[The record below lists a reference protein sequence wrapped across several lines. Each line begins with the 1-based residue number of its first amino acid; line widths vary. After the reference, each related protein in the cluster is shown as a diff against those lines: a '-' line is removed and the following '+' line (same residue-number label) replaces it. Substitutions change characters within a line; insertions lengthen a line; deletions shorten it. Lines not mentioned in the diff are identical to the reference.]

1 VRKLDLRVAGRA
13 RNSDANPTPDHEPD
27 ARMHDSPRDVS
38 RPRVSVALITRNE
51 HHNIRDCLRSVAW
64 ADEIVVVDQ
73 ASTDGTAEA
82 ARAAG
87 AKVIAAPDWRG
98 FGHQKN
104 LAVDACTGDW
114 ILSLDADE
122 RIPAPLAQ
130 EIAAAVGT
138 ARVDAFEIPRTS
150 SFCGRFMK
158 HGGWTDDHVLRLFK
172 RGRGRFSPDRVHE
185 RLLVDGAV
193 GRLTT
198 PMLHFSVR
206 TLDDALDKVNRYSTE
221 GALMLAQRGARPSVL
236 VALAHGFASF
246 VRTYVLKLG
255 FLDGSHGLMLAIA
268 NAEGSYY
275 RYVKAMLA
283 SRQRRDAE

>member
-1 VRKLDLRVAGRA
+1 MPHSPSAAPTA
-13 RNSDANPTPDHEPD
+13 RP
-27 ARMHDSPRDVS
+27 PRI
-38 RPRVSVALITRNE
+38 SVAIITRNE
-51 HHNIRDCLRSVAW
+51 ADDIGECLASVAW
-64 ADEIVVVDQ
+64 ADEIVIVDQ
-73 ASTDGTAEA
+73 ASTDGTGEA
-82 ARAAG
+82 ARAQG
-87 AKVIAAPDWRG
+87 ARVIVAPDWRG

-130 EIAAAVGT
+130 EITAAVAT
-138 ARVDAFEIPRTS
+138 ATVDAFEIPRTS

-158 HGGWTDDHVLRLFK
+158 HGGWSGDHVLRLFR
-172 RGRGRFSPDRVHE
+172 RGSGRFSPDRVHE

-198 PMLHFSVR
+198 PMLHYSVR
-206 TLDDALDKVNRYSTE
+206 TLDDALDKVNRYSSE
-221 GALMLAQRGARPSVL
+221 GALMLAQRGARPSLLGAL
-236 VALAHGFASF
+236 VHGLASF
-246 VRTYVLKLG
+246 VRTYIVKRG
-255 FLDGSHGLMLAIA
+255 FLDGGHGLMLAIS

-283 SRQRRDAE
+283 ARERHDAE

>member
-1 VRKLDLRVAGRA
+1 
-13 RNSDANPTPDHEPD
+13 
-27 ARMHDSPRDVS
+27 MHDSPRDVN
-38 RPRVSVALITRNE
+38 RPRLSVALITRNE
-51 HHNIRDCLRSVAW
+51 RHNIRECLASVAW

-73 ASTDGTAEA
+73 ASTDGTGDA
-82 ARAAG
+82 AREEG
-87 AKVIAAPDWRG
+87 ARVIVAPDWHG

-122 RIPAPLAQ
+122 RIPAPLAL
-130 EIAAAVGT
+130 EITAAVAT
-138 ARVDAFEIPRTS
+138 ANVAAFEIARTS

-158 HGGWTDDHVLRLFK
+158 HGGWSDDHVLRLFR
-172 RGRGRFSPDRVHE
+172 RGSGRFSNDRVHE

-193 GRLTT
+193 GRLAT
-198 PMLHFSVR
+198 PMLHYSVR

-221 GALMLAQRGARPSVL
+221 GALMLQKRGARPSIVS
-236 VALAHGFASF
+236 ALTHGFASF
-246 VRTYVLKLG
+246 VRTYILRLG
-255 FLDGSHGLMLAIA
+255 FLDGRHGLMLAIA

-283 SRQRRDAE
+283 PREQRDAE

>member
-1 VRKLDLRVAGRA
+1 
-13 RNSDANPTPDHEPD
+13 
-27 ARMHDSPRDVS
+27 MHDSPRDVS

-73 ASTDGTAEA
+73 ASTDGTGDA
-82 ARAAG
+82 ARAEG
-87 AKVIAAPDWRG
+87 ARVIVAPEWRG

-104 LAVDACTGDW
+104 LAVEACTGDW

-122 RIPAPLAQ
+122 RIPASLAQ
-130 EIAAAVGT
+130 EITAAVAT
-138 ARVDAFEIPRTS
+138 AKVEAFEIPRTS

-158 HGGWTDDHVLRLFK
+158 HGGWSDDRVLRLFR
-172 RGRGRFSPDRVHE
+172 RGSGRFSPDRVHE

-193 GRLTT
+193 GTLLS
-198 PMLHFSVR
+198 PMLHYSVR
-206 TLDDALDKVNRYSTE
+206 SLDDALDKVNRYSTE
-221 GALMLAQRGARPSVL
+221 GALMLAQRGARPSVV

-283 SRQRRDAE
+283 SRERHDAE